1 MMTEDFHD
9 QNQPDPV
16 NEEDERR
23 HKKQKRRWI
32 MLAVLA
38 VLVILIA
45 FDVAKQ
51 GGLFGNMNDS
61 IKKEGLN
68 IEITN
73 NSGQVLSGWQLI
85 YDGNKKENVPDIK
98 PGQEFYT
105 TLPNEKTEG
114 EQQVLLQW
122 SDKTGEIKEKIILG
136 YYKKGYD
143 AKVLISIRTDGD
155 GSLLI
160 EPRSSYY

>member
-16 NEEDERR
+16 DEEEERR
-23 HKKQKRRWI
+23 HKKQKRRRI
-32 MLAVLA
+32 MLVVLA

-51 GGLFGNMNDS
+51 GSPWGNMNDY
-61 IKKEGLN
+61 IKRQGLD
-68 IEITN
+68 IEII
-73 NSGQVLSGWQLI
+73 NSSDYLLSGWQLI

-105 TLPNEKTEG
+105 TLSNEETEG

-122 SDKTGEIKEKIILG
+122 SDKTGEIKEKVILG

-143 AKVLISIRTDGD
+143 AKVLISVRTDGD